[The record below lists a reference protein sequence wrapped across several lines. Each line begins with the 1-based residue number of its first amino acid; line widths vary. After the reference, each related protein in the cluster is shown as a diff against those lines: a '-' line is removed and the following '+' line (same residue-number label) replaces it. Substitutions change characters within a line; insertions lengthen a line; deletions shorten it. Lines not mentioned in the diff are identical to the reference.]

1 MAPAIASLMDAPLAP
16 NRPSPERSIG
26 FASLRPQL
34 DAMSALVAAMSA
46 MQEANTSINTKGLL
60 YCESR
65 DAAFL

>member
-46 MQEANTSINTKGLL
+46 MQEATHKREVWRRGASST
-60 YCESR
+60 
-65 DAAFL
+65 